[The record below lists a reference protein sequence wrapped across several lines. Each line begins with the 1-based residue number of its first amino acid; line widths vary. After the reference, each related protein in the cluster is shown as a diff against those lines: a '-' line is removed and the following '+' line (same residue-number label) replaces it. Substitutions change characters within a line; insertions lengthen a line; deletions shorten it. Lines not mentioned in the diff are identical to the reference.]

1 MKLQKLYRYVS
12 VRLQTLYRYLRYRLK
27 AGDARSLKE
36 AFALRFYTEVVQKA
50 CRDEVPEVIKRRYS
64 DLCSQQVD
72 VPTVEMGAGSRSA
85 SPTVASIA
93 RRAGSY
99 GKRGMLLHNIVEFLR
114 PDNILELGTSLG
126 LGTSFMGVNNGHR
139 QLISLEG
146 NPFVCALA
154 RTTLDFCGVER
165 VEVIEGDFRQT
176 LQPALEKLKTVD
188 LVFIDG
194 DHQKDPT
201 LAYFDQ
207 ILPFLGPESVVVFDD
222 IYWSWEMEQAW
233 RLIQEHPRVRISLD
247 LFRSGIVFID
257 PELPKRHYVLKF

>member
-1 MKLQKLYRYVS
+1 M
-12 VRLQTLYRYLRYRLK
+12 
-27 AGDARSLKE
+27 
-36 AFALRFYTEVVQKA
+36 
-50 CRDEVPEVIKRRYS
+50 
-64 DLCSQQVD
+64 
-72 VPTVEMGAGSRSA
+72 
-85 SPTVASIA
+85 
-93 RRAGSY
+93 
-99 GKRGMLLHNIVEFLR
+99 
-114 PDNILELGTSLG
+114 
-126 LGTSFMGVNNGHR
+126 
-139 QLISLEG
+139 
-146 NPFVCALA
+146 
-154 RTTLDFCGVER
+154 
-165 VEVIEGDFRQT
+165 
-176 LQPALEKLKTVD
+176 D